1 MINSNINTN
10 KDRFN
15 YNLNLNLM
23 LDVMNIIRPFDKS
36 KVSGVG
42 TSDLVQTVRET
53 FERNE
58 FTPSEKKLEKELKR
72 IVNSIPQDEEL
83 QSIRRVSIK
92 ELLEH
97 RDIDR
102 ETIKETFNN
111 GVKDV
116 IVVWTIH
123 EGYNNKMYDRLY
135 FVTELKNIKTN
146 IESRWSIWNGPFFT
160 RDLKQQKEFIKN
172 FYIREEG
179 YNKYNV
185 SSNNGTELFMDGNK
199 LVNIS
204 K

>member
-15 YNLNLNLM
+15 YNLNLM

-92 ELLEH
+92 ELLENG
-97 RDIDR
+97 DIDK

-116 IVVWTIH
+116 IVVWTTY
-123 EGYNNKMYDRLY
+123 EGYNNKMYDKLY
-135 FVTELKNIKTN
+135 FVTELKNIKTSK
-146 IESRWSIWNGPFFT
+146 EHRWSFWNPPFFT
-160 RDLKQQKEFIKN
+160 RDLKQQKEFKKN

-185 SSNNGTELFMDGNK
+185 SSNNGTELFMNGNK

>member
-15 YNLNLNLM
+15 NNLNLM

-83 QSIRRVSIK
+83 QSIRRVSI
-92 ELLEH
+92 
-97 RDIDR
+97 
-102 ETIKETFNN
+102 
-111 GVKDV
+111 
-116 IVVWTIH
+116 
-123 EGYNNKMYDRLY
+123 
-135 FVTELKNIKTN
+135 
-146 IESRWSIWNGPFFT
+146 
-160 RDLKQQKEFIKN
+160 
-172 FYIREEG
+172 
-179 YNKYNV
+179 
-185 SSNNGTELFMDGNK
+185 
-199 LVNIS
+199 
-204 K
+204 